1 MICGTA
7 PPVFELH
14 AMALDLFTRL
24 RGSGFNVGVG
34 ELLALHRALAGGW
47 GTDDADAL
55 ARVARLIWCNS
66 RQEQAEFDLQ
76 WQALAAYWA
85 EHHAPSPPKSGTPA
99 PTHAAEREGKEGVTD
114 DSPLP
119 SRIPPERQAELAA
132 LPVRAP
138 FISASV
144 TGEESI
150 QSYWPLSRRAL
161 LYAWRYL
168 RRPVADGPA
177 DVLDVA
183 ATVAMTVQQGFY
195 LAPVYRRRL
204 RNHARLLLLVDQGGS
219 MTPFHRFTRDLIE
232 TDTDSYLSPS
242 NLGSDPFDSDS
253 DDDGFSDGFEVVART
268 NPNLLG
274 SAPPSMRR
282 SLGACKKS
290 ASISS
295 PNSATRSGWS
305 SDCGGR
311 PAPPTKN
318 SSAACASA
326 KRRCGRRD
334 MHRSRNCGNGAGNSL
349 GATSAASQKFVFG
362 NRRRKRASGTCP
374 ARGQSAAT
382 STAPSENKSLLGSG
396 VPPSSTSGEAKNGVP
411 PAPA

>member
-7 PPVFELH
+7 PPVFEPH

-99 PTHAAEREGKEGVTD
+99 PTYAAEREGKEGVTD
-114 DSPLP
+114 DSLLP
-119 SRIPPERQAELAA
+119 SRIQPERQAELAA

-232 TDTDSYLSPS
+232 TAQQESTLAAVELFYFHNIFEECLYRDPQRTVAEPLAVALAGCDAETSVLIV
-242 NLGSDPFDSDS
+242 SDAGAARGRRSHKRI
-253 DDDGFSDGFEVVART
+253 GLTARALAEVQSRT
-268 NPNLLG
+268 PLLG
-274 SAPPSMRR
+274 WLNPMPR
-282 SLGACKKS
+282 SRWHG
-290 ASISS
+290 
-295 PNSATRSGWS
+295 
-305 SDCGGR
+305 
-311 PAPPTKN
+311 
-318 SSAACASA
+318 SSAEIIAGLVPMYTMSA
-326 KRRCGRRD
+326 D
-334 MHRSRNCGNGAGNSL
+334 DL
-349 GATSAASQKFVFG
+349 SAAIDQL
-362 NRRRKRASGTCP
+362 
-374 ARGQSAAT
+374 RGQ
-382 STAPSENKSLLGSG
+382 G
-396 VPPSSTSGEAKNGVP
+396 
-411 PAPA
+411 